1 MYYGWLIVFVVAL
14 TQAISIGILNYSY
27 GLMVVPLAAEFNA
40 SRSSMMLGMTVMM
53 MVSGILS
60 PLLGAQ
66 LDKRSLRSM
75 MLTGAL
81 FMGTGLIC
89 LSFIQAVWQFIFIFA
104 VFFSFSMFSLGSP
117 TSSTLV
123 TRWFHR
129 YRGRA
134 LGMAALGM
142 SLGGFVLPIITQLLI
157 EGLGWR
163 MAFLM
168 LGLLVLLF
176 TFPILLLFIRNSP
189 ADKGLLIDG
198 DVAEPESVEAIP
210 AVTDTA
216 TANEVHF
223 STATLLRQRSFW
235 LMGVSMGLSFAV
247 YSAMTTNFALFAI
260 GQGIEPIRAAQLVSL
275 IAVCGML
282 GKMLF
287 GYAADKV
294 NLKFGL
300 WAAQLLI
307 VTCLLL
313 LTLSSTL
320 RYQTMMAAAVVLG
333 LAAGGL
339 APVMGAMLAKVFGT
353 ANYGRVM
360 GNMNLLAMCFILTGP
375 ISAGKIFDMTGSYI
389 PAFQLYLGVLA
400 LAALVLIPLRLEPRA

>member
-27 GLMVVPLAAEFNA
+27 GLMVVPLAEEFDA
-40 SRSSMMLGMTVMM
+40 SRSSMMFGMTVMM
-53 MVSGILS
+53 LVSGILS

-66 LDKRSLRSM
+66 LDKRSVRNM

-81 FMGTGLIC
+81 FLGTGLIL
-89 LSFIQAVWQFIFIFA
+89 LSYIQAVWQFILIFA
-104 VFFSFSMFSLGSP
+104 IFFSFSIFSLGSP

-134 LGMAALGM
+134 LGMSALGM
-142 SLGGFVLPIITQLLI
+142 SLGGFVMPIITQLLI
-157 EGLGWR
+157 EDFGWR

-168 LGLLVLLF
+168 LGFLVLLF
-176 TFPILLLFIRNSP
+176 TFPILLVMIRNSP
-189 ADKGLLIDG
+189 AEKGLLIDG
-198 DVAEPESVEAIP
+198 DAVEVDPIESAST
-210 AVTDTA
+210 VTTA
-216 TANEVHF
+216 SIADEVHY

-235 LMGVSMGLSFAV
+235 LMGIAVGLSFSV
-247 YSAMTTNFALFAI
+247 YSAMVTNFALFAI
-260 GQGIEPIRAAQLVSL
+260 GQGIEPIKAAQLVSL

-282 GKMLF
+282 GKILF

-300 WAAQLLI
+300 WGAQLLI

-313 LTLSSTL
+313 LTLSST
-320 RYQTMMAAAVVLG
+320 RSYQTMMAASVALG

-339 APVMGAMLAKVFGT
+339 APVLGAMLAKVFGT

-360 GNMNLLAMCFILTGP
+360 GNMNLLAMGFILTGP
-375 ISAGKIFDMTGSYI
+375 IGAGKIFDMTGSYI
-389 PAFQLYLGVLA
+389 PAFQLYIGILA
-400 LAALVLIPLRLEPRA
+400 LAALVLIPLRLDTHS

>member
-1 MYYGWLIVFVVAL
+1 MYYGWLIVFVVVL
-14 TQAISIGILNYSY
+14 TQAMSIGILNYSY
-27 GLMVVPLAAEFNA
+27 GLMVVPLAEEFDA
-40 SRSSMMLGMTVMM
+40 SRSSMMLGMTGMM
-53 MVSGILS
+53 MVSGIIS

-66 LDKRSLRSM
+66 LDKRSVRSM
-75 MLTGAL
+75 MLIGAL

-89 LSFIQAVWQFIFIFA
+89 LSFVQAVWQFIIIFV
-104 VFFSFSMFSLGSP
+104 VFFSFSIFSLGSP

-134 LGMAALGM
+134 LGMTALGM
-142 SLGGFVLPIITQLLI
+142 SLGGFVLPIVTQLLI
-157 EGLGWR
+157 EGFGWR

-176 TFPILLLFIRNSP
+176 TFPMLLLLIKNSP
-189 ADKGLLIDG
+189 AEKGLLIDG
-198 DVAEPESVEAIP
+198 DVREAGSIEVASAE
-210 AVTDTA
+210 TDTA
-216 TANEVHF
+216 TVNEVHY
-223 STATLLRQRSFW
+223 STATLLGQRSFW
-235 LMGVSMGLSFAV
+235 LMGVAMGLSFLV

-275 IAVCGML
+275 LAICGML
-282 GKMLF
+282 GKILF
-287 GYAADKV
+287 GYAADRV

-300 WAAQLLI
+300 WGAQLLM
-307 VTCLLL
+307 VAGLLL
-313 LTLSSTL
+313 LTLSATL
-320 RYQTMMAAAVVLG
+320 SFQIMMAAAVVLG

-360 GNMNLLAMCFILTGP
+360 GNMNLLTMCFVLTGP
-375 ISAGKIFDMTGSYI
+375 MSAGKIFDMTGSYI
-389 PAFQLYLGVLA
+389 PAFQLYLGILI
-400 LAALVLIPLRLEPRA
+400 LAALILVPLRLDSRS

>member
-1 MYYGWLIVFVVAL
+1 
-14 TQAISIGILNYSY
+14 
-27 GLMVVPLAAEFNA
+27 MVVPLATEFNA
-40 SRSSMMLGMTVMM
+40 SRASMMFGMTVMM
-53 MVSGILS
+53 LVSGILS

-66 LDKRSLRSM
+66 LDKRSVRSM

-81 FMGTGLIC
+81 FLGTGLIC

-134 LGMAALGM
+134 LGMSALGM

-157 EGLGWR
+157 EDFGWR

-176 TFPILLLFIRNSP
+176 TFPILLLLIKNSP

-198 DVAEPESVEAIP
+198 DVGETKNVEASS

-216 TANEVHF
+216 TATVNQVHY
-223 STATLLRQRSFW
+223 STAALLRQRSFW
-235 LMGVSMGLSFAV
+235 LMGVAVGLSFSI

-260 GQGIEPIRAAQLVSL
+260 GQGVEPIKAAQLVSL
-275 IAVCGML
+275 IALCGML
-282 GKMLF
+282 GKILF

-294 NLKFGL
+294 SLKFGL
-300 WAAQLLI
+300 WGAQLLM
-307 VTCLLL
+307 VACLLL
-313 LTLSSTL
+313 LIQSST
-320 RYQTMMAAAVVLG
+320 RSYQTMMVAAVALG

-339 APVMGAMLAKVFGT
+339 APVLGAMLAKVFGT

-375 ISAGKIFDMTGSYI
+375 IGAGKIFDMTGSYI
-389 PAFQLYLGVLA
+389 PAFQLYVGILA
-400 LAALVLIPLRLEPRA
+400 LAAVILIPLRLNPRP

>member
-1 MYYGWLIVFVVAL
+1 M
-14 TQAISIGILNYSY
+14 
-27 GLMVVPLAAEFNA
+27 VPLATEFNA
-40 SRSSMMLGMTVMM
+40 SRASMMFGMTVMM
-53 MVSGILS
+53 LVSGILS

-66 LDKRSLRSM
+66 LDKRSVRSM

-81 FMGTGLIC
+81 FLGTGLIC

-134 LGMAALGM
+134 LGMSALGM

-157 EGLGWR
+157 EDFGWR

-176 TFPILLLFIRNSP
+176 TFPILLLLIKNSP

-198 DVAEPESVEAIP
+198 DVGETKNVEASS

-216 TANEVHF
+216 TATVNQVHY
-223 STATLLRQRSFW
+223 STAALLRQRSFW
-235 LMGVSMGLSFAV
+235 LMGVAVGLSFSI

-260 GQGIEPIRAAQLVSL
+260 GQGVEPIKAAQLVSL
-275 IAVCGML
+275 IALCGML
-282 GKMLF
+282 GKILF

-294 NLKFGL
+294 SLKFGL
-300 WAAQLLI
+300 WGAQLLM
-307 VTCLLL
+307 VACLLL
-313 LTLSSTL
+313 LIQSST
-320 RYQTMMAAAVVLG
+320 RSYQTMMVAAVALG

-339 APVMGAMLAKVFGT
+339 APVLGAMLAKVFGT

-375 ISAGKIFDMTGSYI
+375 IGAGKIFDMTGSYI
-389 PAFQLYLGVLA
+389 PAFQLYVGILA
-400 LAALVLIPLRLEPRA
+400 LAAVILIPLRLNPRP